1 MASSLGFLSEAGLLC
16 SLKLNPLT
24 DFLWSSSLWSII
36 VFASEIELRR
46 AFVNSIYLH
55 AQMYLGVHLPRCSAS
70 RQRVGVNLG
79 VLISC
84 HGVYVLYILPVMP
97 SLSPSLFLSFLP
109 LQRFW
114 MVAFWLTKINFC
126 ATLTL
131 STGATSSKTLLQNS
145 WWYRPTAATLDVS
158 ISACPPPTAICQS
171 LLLEWALNYSVG
183 LNWQQTILQ
192 GDDIFFACWHHI
204 SISLWG

>member
-24 DFLWSSSLWSII
+24 DLLWSSSLWSII

-55 AQMYLGVHLPRCSAS
+55 AQIYLRIHLPRCSAS

-84 HGVYVLYILPVMP
+84 HGVHVPYILPVMP
-97 SLSPSLFLSFLP
+97 SLSFTVFVFPASAEILNGGVLVDQNKFLCHADTIHWRDIIKNPLAELLVVSSNSSNPGCEYFCMPPSHRNMSVNP
-109 LQRFW
+109 PG
-114 MVAFWLTKINFC
+114 VDPE
-126 ATLTL
+126 
-131 STGATSSKTLLQNS
+131 LLM
-145 WWYRPTAATLDVS
+145 
-158 ISACPPPTAICQS
+158 S
-171 LLLEWALNYSVG
+171 LR
-183 LNWQQTILQ
+183 
-192 GDDIFFACWHHI
+192 
-204 SISLWG
+204 